1 MALLG
6 LGFVWNGW
14 FLWAVLVALLGQQRT
29 PLLNEVS
36 PLRGPWRALAVLG
49 LVVFVLVFT
58 PIPISEVVVP

>member
-1 MALLG
+1 MLM
-6 LGFVWNGW
+6 NG
-14 FLWAVLVALLGQQRT
+14 VVALLGQQRS